1 MKFDIVSIF
10 PDFFAGPFDHGIVR
24 RAREAGLVEIDV
36 HDLRSWTHDKHHVV
50 DDRPFG
56 GGAGMVLKPEP
67 LVAAVEALRQTPPG
81 GGLVVLTSPQ
91 GKLFDQSEARRLA
104 SLDRVILLCGRYEGV
119 DERVVESVVDEEL
132 SIGDVVLSGG
142 ELAACVVVDAVVRLL
157 PGALGCDR
165 SAAEDSFASEEG
177 LLDCPHYTRPAE
189 FRGMRVPEVLLGGN
203 HAAIAAWRRR
213 QSLER
218 TLRRRPDLL
227 ERASLADEDRRTLAE
242 IRAEDSKDISQPSNS
257 SERS

>member
-1 MKFDIVSIF
+1 MKFDVVTIF

-24 RAREAGLVEIDV
+24 RAREAGLVEVDV
-36 HDLRSWTHDKHHVV
+36 HDLRSWTHDRHHVV

-67 LVAAVEALRQTPPG
+67 LVAAVESLRQTRQG
-81 GGLVVLTSPQ
+81 SARVVLTSPQ
-91 GKLFDQSEARRLA
+91 GTLFDQSEAHRLA
-104 SLDRVILLCGRYEGV
+104 TYEHLILLCGRYEGV
-119 DERVVESVVDEEL
+119 DERVVESVVDEEI

-142 ELAACVVVDAVVRLL
+142 ELAACVVVDAIVRLL

-165 SAAEDSFASEEG
+165 SASEDSFACEGG
-177 LLDCPHYTRPAE
+177 LLDYPHYTRPAE

-203 HAAIAAWRRR
+203 HAEIARWRRR

-227 ERASLADEDRRTLAE
+227 EGASLGEDDQRILSE
-242 IRAEDSKDISQPSNS
+242 IRTDSPEGYSQHSNS

>member
-1 MKFDIVSIF
+1 MRFDIVTIF
-10 PDFFAGPFDHGIVR
+10 PNFFTGPFEHGIVR
-24 RAREAGLVEIDV
+24 RALDARIAEVCV
-36 HDLRSWTHDKHHVV
+36 HDLRAWTNDRHHVV

-67 LVAAVEALRQTPPG
+67 LVAAVESLRFPPEAG
-81 GGLVVLTSPQ
+81 RTAVVLTSPQ
-91 GKLFDQSEARRLA
+91 GKLFDQKEAERLA
-104 SLDRVILLCGRYEGV
+104 GLDQVILLCGRYEGV

-142 ELAACVVVDAVVRLL
+142 ELAAAIVVDATVRLL
-157 PGALGCDR
+157 PGALGCDQ
-165 SAAEDSFASEEG
+165 SAAEDSFAAEG

-189 FRGMRVPEVLLGGN
+189 FRGMRVPEVLVGGH
-203 HAAIAAWRRR
+203 HAEIARWRRH

-227 ERASLADEDRRTLAE
+227 EQAELTDEDRLFLNALKATLE
-242 IRAEDSKDISQPSNS
+242 GEDSNDHH
-257 SERS
+257 R

>member
-1 MKFDIVSIF
+1 MRFDIVTIF
-10 PDFFAGPFDHGIVR
+10 PEFFTGPFDHGIVR
-24 RAREAGLVEIDV
+24 RASEAGVTEIAV
-36 HDLRSWTHDKHHVV
+36 HDLRSWTEDRHHVV

-67 LVAAVEALRQTPPG
+67 LVAAVESLRIPPEKG
-81 GGLVVLTSPQ
+81 RTAVVLTSPQ
-91 GKLFDQSEARRLA
+91 GRLFDQQQAERLA
-104 SLDRVILLCGRYEGV
+104 QLDQVVILCGRYEGV
-119 DERVVESVVDEEL
+119 DERVVEAVVDEEI

-142 ELAACVVVDAVVRLL
+142 ELAAAVIVDATVRLL

-165 SAAEDSFASEEG
+165 SAAEDSFAEEG

-189 FRGMRVPEVLLGGN
+189 FRGVKVPDVLLGGN
-203 HAAIAAWRRR
+203 HAAIARWRRR

-227 ERASLADEDRRTLAE
+227 EHAELTAGDRDFLNALKATLE
-242 IRAEDSKDISQPSNS
+242 GG
-257 SERS
+257 

>member
-1 MKFDIVSIF
+1 MRFDIVTIF
-10 PDFFAGPFDHGIVR
+10 PELFAGPFEHGIVR
-24 RAREAGLVEIDV
+24 RAVEAGLVEVAV
-36 HDLRSWTHDKHHVV
+36 HDLRSWTSDRHHVV

-67 LVAAVEALRQTPPG
+67 LVAAAESLRIAPETG
-81 GGLVVLTSPQ
+81 RAAVVLTTPQ

-104 SLDRVILLCGRYEGV
+104 TYDQVVVLCGRYEGV
-119 DERVVESVVDEEL
+119 DERVVDAVVDEEL

-142 ELAACVVVDAVVRLL
+142 ELAACVVVDAVTRLL
-157 PGALGCDR
+157 PGALGCER
-165 SAAEDSFASEEG
+165 SAAEDSFEDG

-189 FRGMRVPEVLLGGN
+189 FRGHRVPEVLVGGN
-203 HAAIAAWRRR
+203 HAEIARWRRR

-227 ERASLADEDRRTLAE
+227 EGAALGPDDIEFLNELKANTTKEAE
-242 IRAEDSKDISQPSNS
+242 S
-257 SERS
+257 